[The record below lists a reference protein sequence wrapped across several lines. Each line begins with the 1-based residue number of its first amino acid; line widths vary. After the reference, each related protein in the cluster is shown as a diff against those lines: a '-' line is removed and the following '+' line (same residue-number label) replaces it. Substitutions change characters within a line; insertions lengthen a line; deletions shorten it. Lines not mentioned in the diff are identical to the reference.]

1 MLRVTWNI
9 QTLGGAVKNRARLLH
24 ENKRLAVWS
33 LPKKQKK
40 ISTVPSREL
49 CPTRQRTRTAT
60 CVGSIK
66 RIFFY
71 AIGFVLLVFSS
82 SWLYRFSPDV
92 PTFQLWIFK
101 TRGQKS
107 HESEIEPRIRETP
120 VRREKADPLDCWLDR
135 MRPSLTNFVCLW
147 NSRTIFSQS
156 FVTSVRLLSGKKKK
170 NRRGVTLKKKEQ
182 PRTKDI
188 LKSSYSSNGC

>member
-1 MLRVTWNI
+1 MWYLCCRCLCYVWLETFRPW
-9 QTLGGAVKNRARLLH
+9 GAVKNRARLLH

-71 AIGFVLLVFSS
+71 AIGFLLLVFSS

-170 NRRGVTLKKKEQ
+170 IEEA
-182 PRTKDI
+182 
-188 LKSSYSSNGC
+188 